1 MSSENKPVMP
11 PERIEETETE
21 EEIRREEAAK
31 GKGERAFEVFCAAI
45 FLGMIGLVFFNAFL
59 RYVFRS
65 SFAPSEE
72 WARFLFIY
80 ITFIGGIE
88 AFYRHKHIAVDM
100 FVNMISGASRKAV
113 DIVASLFMLAALVL
127 LLFGGISV
135 ALQTLDTYSVA
146 TDVNM
151 AFINGTLPVMAF
163 AAIIIHLRDIVRLI
177 RTLKGQPFTVTD
189 YAPFEY
195 AVTTAG
201 GVRCDEVNPYT
212 MESLKVK
219 GLYFAGEVLDIDA
232 NTGGY
237 NLQIALSTGRLAG
250 LLKK

>member
-100 FVNMISGASRKAV
+100 FVNMI
-113 DIVASLFMLAALVL
+113 VASLFMLAALVL

-135 ALQTLDTYSVA
+135 VLQTLDTYSVA

-177 RTLKGQPFTVTD
+177 RTP
-189 YAPFEY
+189 
-195 AVTTAG
+195 
-201 GVRCDEVNPYT
+201 
-212 MESLKVK
+212 
-219 GLYFAGEVLDIDA
+219 AGEF
-232 NTGGY
+232 NT
-237 NLQIALSTGRLAG
+237 APKTE
-250 LLKK
+250 

>member
-45 FLGMIGLVFFNAFL
+45 FLGMNGLVFFNAFL

-135 ALQTLDTYSVA
+135 VLQTLDTYSVA

-163 AAIIIHLRDIVRLI
+163 AAIIIHLRDIVRPMRGRRGPPPPPPRRRVQHRAQNGI
-177 RTLKGQPFTVTD
+177 GERTWNLSSFWSACSASSRWAFRSPS
-189 YAPFEY
+189 
-195 AVTTAG
+195 
-201 GVRCDEVNPYT
+201 CL
-212 MESLKVK
+212 SC
-219 GLYFAGEVLDIDA
+219 VLW
-232 NTGGY
+232 
-237 NLQIALSTGRLAG
+237 S
-250 LLKK
+250 